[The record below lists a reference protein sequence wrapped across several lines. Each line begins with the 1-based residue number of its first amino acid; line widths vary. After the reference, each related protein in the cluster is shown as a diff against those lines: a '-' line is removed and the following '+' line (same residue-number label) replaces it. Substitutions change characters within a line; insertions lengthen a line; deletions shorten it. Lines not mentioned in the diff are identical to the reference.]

1 MNTRRLTG
9 SRCLC
14 RGCNEYFN
22 SVYAFDRHRIWAS
35 PTVHRC
41 LTREEMVGKGMSIN
55 SSGFWIT
62 EPRRTHRVQPAAS
75 QILATLRVTPVGHQG
90 GGL

>member
-14 RGCNEYFN
+14 RGCGEYFN

-35 PTVHRC
+35 PTVQRC
-41 LTREEMVGKGMSIN
+41 LSESEMERKGMTKNAAS
-55 SSGFWIT
+55 FWIT
-62 EPRRTHRVQPAAS
+62 EPDQKHRLQPTTSRIPAA
-75 QILATLRVTPVGHQG
+75 LRQTPVGHQG